1 MSAGLRATRIFRR
14 AYSTPSLPETAK
26 RGSLPI
32 QVALRR
38 SQTGVENVDQDR
50 ARYDLLVARG
60 KFAAAG
66 RSAPTYEDWLERT
79 TRRRRRVRGTRTDKV
94 PKPEDATTQVVG
106 KTIYLPNIIFKLM
119 RNNTPNGQPYN
130 PFEATFRI
138 PPSVTKNDVRS
149 YLAAVYGV
157 KCTYIRTDNYI
168 APLKRT
174 RVNGVLYQMKRRH
187 GGNTTYKRAVVGLE
201 EPFFYPNAQED
212 MSAKERTEH
221 TDWLEKMF
229 QATSVKHALKTQ
241 YVDVATG
248 QIRKRQDK
256 NRGRILELVMKK
268 RAEKEQAVKK
278 AVAETELD
286 SRCNDHEPS
295 VAWNP
300 LGASEVT
307 VVPGMNPAS
316 SREIRI
322 KTTCYYSTPTCLPA
336 MSFPD
341 PRTRS
346 KNTFTSK
353 TLLAKSGPSF
363 AFLITT
369 SAVQAFALGAAKDW
383 LLERDATTLWLALR
397 VIQFAAVPALGWAVT
412 GKAAAYWRNWSAKQL
427 LATACIVLSFGASVF
442 LDASLLDQSH
452 QSLATSYS
460 ALLTYIASSALLQEQ
475 QAPLVHSIGEFSAI
489 ATTVVGAVV
498 LSIITNIGALVTG
511 FIPPQASIPL
521 TSLLFTVPCVALGS
535 VYLVPSTVRSLLSKH
550 SLSTLHQHHPHP
562 RHVYPSLIA
571 ATLPILA
578 VSTLIFGRRPSLA
591 DTLVVGLLYMGIVK
605 GRPKEGPTHTS
616 VTRLMRTYLRIIME
630 NEDSRKIFYF
640 LMVNL
645 AYMVVQM
652 MWGFWT
658 NSLGLVSDAIH
669 MLFDCFSVGVGLMA
683 SVMANWPSNERFT
696 YGYGRIETISGFA
709 NGIFLIL
716 ISVFIVF
723 EAIQRIVDPPEMGN
737 FRQLLIV
744 STLGLGVN
752 LFGLLAIGHHHHGGG
767 GHSHSHSE
775 PGHAHSH
782 AGPKA
787 GDHGHSHGDEKH
799 VDRAC
804 DHDGHGHGH
813 SHGSVKSVAPST
825 TPLNG
830 YDDHH
835 HGDNEDCD
843 SDHSSHS
850 GHGHS
855 HADEAAHSHSHSQP
869 SQPQPSHSHAHT
881 PAPRQDVHSHSHPH
895 SHSHSNLPPLQPLH
909 ASRSHSHSHE
919 VDLHPSPLTPN
930 PKHKYEYDS
939 HSHTTNAEPSATS
952 MKEGGGGHHDHGHSH
967 NMRGV
972 FLHVMADTLGSVGVI
987 ISTLLIE
994 YYGWTGFD
1002 PIASLFIA
1010 ILIASSVL
1018 PLVIDCGKVLCLDIG
1033 DRESDVRQALQE
1045 LSNVEGVQS
1054 FSEPCFWP
1062 KDAESVVGSIHIK
1075 LAQSASSFDPGG
1087 AHSTVR
1093 GKGSNYVNMDRVM
1106 DRVDRLLRSKIHG
1119 LDELAIQ
1126 IEGS

>member
-278 AVAETELD
+278 AVDELVSTETELD

-412 GKAAAYWRNWSAKQL
+412 GKAAAYWRNWSAKQWTALAQVSSILFVQQVALCTALHGLSPTRVILLSQTWPFWLPHIRSPSTL

-799 VDRAC
+799 VDHAC

-835 HGDNEDCD
+835 HGDNE
-843 SDHSSHS
+843 
-850 GHGHS
+850 
-855 HADEAAHSHSHSQP
+855 
-869 SQPQPSHSHAHT
+869 
-881 PAPRQDVHSHSHPH
+881 
-895 SHSHSNLPPLQPLH
+895 
-909 ASRSHSHSHE
+909 
-919 VDLHPSPLTPN
+919 
-930 PKHKYEYDS
+930 HKYEYDS